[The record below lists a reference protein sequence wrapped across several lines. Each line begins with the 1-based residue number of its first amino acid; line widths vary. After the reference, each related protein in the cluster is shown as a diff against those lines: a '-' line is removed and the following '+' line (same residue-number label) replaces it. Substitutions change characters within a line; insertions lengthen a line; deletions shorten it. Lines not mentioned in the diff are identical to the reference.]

1 MASFEPAVQ
10 LTLQHEGGFFHNR
23 KTGEIVNHGIT
34 LKLVRDTRFKPAA
47 DEQYIRDLTG
57 QEASAIYR
65 RYFWD
70 RYHIG
75 EIGNQELA
83 NKVFDLTVN
92 MGPAALKLL
101 QEALHGL
108 GGGGAIDGI
117 LGPESIGQINALDA
131 GRLLAQYRER
141 ARQRYEEIA
150 QNPLLAGNLEGWL
163 RRLDA

>member
-1 MASFEPAVQ
+1 
-10 LTLQHEGGFFHNR
+10 
-23 KTGEIVNHGIT
+23 
-34 LKLVRDTRFKPAA
+34 
-47 DEQYIRDLTG
+47 
-57 QEASAIYR
+57 
-65 RYFWD
+65 
-70 RYHIG
+70 
-75 EIGNQELA
+75 
-83 NKVFDLTVN
+83 VFDLTVN

-131 GRLLAQYRER
+131 GRLLAQYKER